1 MENIYMVIIF
11 TIFSILQFA
20 DFPMMFFIYNDETD
34 VFLCLLSVDYAVLLY
49 SIRKHITGI
58 L

>member
-1 MENIYMVIIF
+1 
-11 TIFSILQFA
+11 
-20 DFPMMFFIYNDETD
+20 MMFFIYNDETD